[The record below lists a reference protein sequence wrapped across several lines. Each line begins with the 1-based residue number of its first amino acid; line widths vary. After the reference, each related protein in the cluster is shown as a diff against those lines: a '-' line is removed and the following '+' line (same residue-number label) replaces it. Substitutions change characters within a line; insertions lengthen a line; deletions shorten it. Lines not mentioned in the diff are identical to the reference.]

1 MADLN
6 DWLQENFELMI
17 QREALDTKLDM
28 VSEYIDVDLEIVKT
42 DKTTEYINM
51 MLDLYDVDNERMRQ
65 LIFNTIDWG
74 TLEKCIM
81 NTYKEVISE
90 LNES

>member
-6 DWLQENFELMI
+6 DWLQQNFELRI
-17 QREALDTKLDM
+17 QHETLDNQLDM
-28 VSEYIDVDLEIVKT
+28 ILEYIDVELEIVKT
-42 DKTTEYINM
+42 DKTVEYVDM
-51 MLDLYDVDNERMRQ
+51 MLDLFDVHNERMRK
-65 LIFNTIDWG
+65 LIYNTIDWD